1 MKKQNIIILVA
12 SAIIITLT
20 ILYFTSRS
28 EMAEMEEV
36 FTEEKENLLTEY
48 QDLYSDFDSLRSNN
62 AELEQKL
69 EMERERVAQ
78 LQEELRTTKV
88 SNARRIKELQGELT
102 TMRTVMRSFVVQ
114 IDSLN
119 QTNAALRKENEG
131 MKNQV
136 AQARRTE
143 AQLKEENAILSD
155 QVSIAARLSTRNIA
169 GYGLTN
175 KDKKSSR
182 IDNISK
188 IKISFTI
195 DKNITA
201 QTGMRPIYIRI
212 ERPDGE
218 LLMHSKN
225 DTFQFE
231 DQQINYSAR
240 RDVEYG
246 GEDTETYIIYNV
258 DSGELMKGV
267 YNVEIFSSGELIGS
281 GSFTLS

>member
-88 SNARRIKELQGELT
+88 SNASRIKELQGELS

>member
-62 AELEQKL
+62 AELEQKI